1 VGSRWSAVV
10 GGDPEEGI
18 GGEGG
23 VGPGGVAVGLE
34 GRSVG
39 LRRSAEVTRLGG
51 DGDGIDA
58 IPVSSLLFG
67 LLFAE
72 ACVGR
77 VFRVYEKGESFQGT
91 QD

>member
-1 VGSRWSAVV
+1 
-10 GGDPEEGI
+10 
-18 GGEGG
+18 
-23 VGPGGVAVGLE
+23 
-34 GRSVG
+34 VG

-77 VFRVYEKGESFQGT
+77 VFRVYERGIVSRHPGLMQELEFVIPEIVRTTASPFIVEVVQPWSLEVRRM
-91 QD
+91 